1 MSSFENW
8 LRILSMES
16 IHFFERE
23 AATVKKH
30 FQKTCQFLFSV
41 QNSSTL
47 HRKRLEIASKIEK
60 LDFYKLVKKCWQF
73 HNSRH
78 FTKSTT
84 WVKTKPVFVGNL
96 TCKAPHLYPLGLP
109 VRLQGWER
117 WPFYQET
124 SFRILSKKAS
134 YLWVSSFLFHYSLSF
149 NFNIEIEIIFWWVL
163 FGICDFY
170 IFIFQLS
177 VFQFEQLT
185 VDAEICSI
193 KTLTLVNSEKLK

>member
-23 AATVKKH
+23 TATVKKH

-41 QNSSTL
+41 QNLSTL

-84 WVKTKPVFVGNL
+84 WVKTKPVFVV
-96 TCKAPHLYPLGLP
+96 TYFDHLFIFNG
-109 VRLQGWER
+109 
-117 WPFYQET
+117 
-124 SFRILSKKAS
+124 SKFMK
-134 YLWVSSFLFHYSLSF
+134 FTKFTKLFKFTKFANFDVKDF
-149 NFNIEIEIIFWWVL
+149 NFRAKRQYLRKQIF
-163 FGICDFY
+163 
-170 IFIFQLS
+170 LS
-177 VFQFEQLT
+177 R
-185 VDAEICSI
+185 
-193 KTLTLVNSEKLK
+193 

>member
-96 TCKAPHLYPLGLP
+96 TWKAPHLYPLGLP
-109 VRLQGWER
+109 VRLQGWDHLF
-117 WPFYQET
+117 WIQLNTGCFKNG
-124 SFRILSKKAS
+124 FKVASKPNFSLCSVTDLFQAKLFAS
-134 YLWVSSFLFHYSLSF
+134 QQNVRFAH
-149 NFNIEIEIIFWWVL
+149 
-163 FGICDFY
+163 
-170 IFIFQLS
+170 
-177 VFQFEQLT
+177 
-185 VDAEICSI
+185 
-193 KTLTLVNSEKLK
+193 

>member
-23 AATVKKH
+23 TATVKKH

-84 WVKTKPVFVGNL
+84 WVKTKPVFVGNI
-96 TCKAPHLYPLGLP
+96 TWKAPHLYPLGLP
-109 VRLQGWER
+109 VRLQGCLR
-117 WPFYQET
+117 PKGALLSPFLFDFPCTLLYSLAARSSLITVATWQP
-124 SFRILSKKAS
+124 FLSK
-134 YLWVSSFLFHYSLSF
+134 
-149 NFNIEIEIIFWWVL
+149 
-163 FGICDFY
+163 
-170 IFIFQLS
+170 
-177 VFQFEQLT
+177 
-185 VDAEICSI
+185 
-193 KTLTLVNSEKLK
+193 

>member
-23 AATVKKH
+23 TATVKKH

-96 TCKAPHLYPLGLP
+96 TWKAPHLYPLGLP
-109 VRLQGWER
+109 VRLQGWSCDLILFPTFIEYR
-117 WPFYQET
+117 TFKNWKRCYVSWPAWQT
-124 SFRILSKKAS
+124 
-134 YLWVSSFLFHYSLSF
+134 WLF
-149 NFNIEIEIIFWWVL
+149 
-163 FGICDFY
+163 
-170 IFIFQLS
+170 
-177 VFQFEQLT
+177 
-185 VDAEICSI
+185 
-193 KTLTLVNSEKLK
+193 K